1 MRFVLLVFFAICGLA
16 VCSCREI
23 PASDALQIPHPDDA
37 SKQVEYFIEKPD
49 GNGPWPTIIFLHGHQ
64 QSPRRG
70 GQDFVDWGV
79 LKQFANRGFLSVAIS
94 QPGYGNSTGPSD
106 YCGEFS
112 QLSVTAVIEKLRS
125 DGQSTPD
132 KLILVG
138 ISRGALTA
146 GLVASHDPSV
156 AGMVLISGVCDLPAY
171 AADTNPSSA
180 KQSIIASMNVETG
193 GTVDALNARS
203 VLRFASAIKAKSL
216 ILNGEQDDRT
226 DPDQAQ
232 RLADAINSKGGNARA
247 IIYPD
252 VGHKI
257 PVDLRNKDIDP
268 FIDEL
273 LKPIAPQ

>member
-1 MRFVLLVFFAICGLA
+1 
-16 VCSCREI
+16 
-23 PASDALQIPHPDDA
+23 
-37 SKQVEYFIEKPD
+37 
-49 GNGPWPTIIFLHGHQ
+49 
-64 QSPRRG
+64 
-70 GQDFVDWGV
+70 
-79 LKQFANRGFLSVAIS
+79 
-94 QPGYGNSTGPSD
+94 
-106 YCGEFS
+106 
-112 QLSVTAVIEKLRS
+112 
-125 DGQSTPD
+125 
-132 KLILVG
+132 
-138 ISRGALTA
+138 
-146 GLVASHDPSV
+146 
-156 AGMVLISGVCDLPAY
+156 
-171 AADTNPSSA
+171 
-180 KQSIIASMNVETG
+180 MNVETG